1 MCPILMGQ
9 GPDKIEKTTE
19 KRITIDPIT
28 RLEGHGK
35 IEIFLDDNGNVANA
49 YWQVPELRGFEK
61 FCIGRNA
68 DEMNKLTSRLCG
80 VCPGAHH
87 ICSTKALDAVFDVE
101 PPETAKKLRELFYM
115 AHYIHSHIAHFY
127 ALAAA
132 DFVMGPGAPVAERN
146 ILGVVGAV
154 GLEIGGS
161 VIKHRSYAQKI
172 QEMLGGK
179 ATHPVC
185 GIPGGFSKV
194 MSEDERV
201 KIEAMAK
208 SCVEFGKFTCQLFED
223 VVLKNKDYLALITNP
238 DVYYHETY
246 YLGTVDKNDKINFY
260 DGEQKMI
267 SPTGEEVARYKDRG
281 TEYLKYIA
289 EHTLPWSYE
298 KFCYFK
304 PVGWKGLVDGKDS
317 GIYRATP
324 QARLNV
330 SKGFTTP
337 LAQAEFEKYHGTFRD
352 LGVKGPVHHTMSQH
366 WARVIEM
373 LYASEKL
380 LELSQDPEI
389 TGKHVRN
396 PVGKPG
402 EGVGIIEAPRGTL
415 VHHYKADENAMI
427 TDVNLVVGT
436 TNNNAPMNLSVRK
449 AATALI
455 KDWNVSPGLLNAVE
469 MAYRAYDPCNSCA
482 THTLPGQMPM
492 DAVIRRADGSVY
504 KTLSRNC

>member
-1 MCPILMGQ
+1 MSPILMDT
-9 GPDKIEKTTE
+9 PTKTTE

-61 FCIGRNA
+61 FCIGRSV
-68 DEMNKLTSRLCG
+68 DELNKLTSRLCG

-87 ICSTKALDAVFDVE
+87 LCSTKALDNVFHAD
-101 PPETAKKLRELFYM
+101 PPETAKLLREVFYM
-115 AHYIHSHIAHFY
+115 AHFIHSHIAHFY

-132 DFVMGPGAPVAERN
+132 DFVLGPGAPAAERN
-146 ILGVVGAV
+146 ILGVVAAV
-154 GLEIGGS
+154 GVEIGGE

-185 GIPGGFSKV
+185 GIPGGFSKS

-201 KIEAMAK
+201 KIEAMGK
-208 SCVEFGKFTCQLFED
+208 SCIEFSKFTNQLFAD
-223 VVLKNKDYLALITNP
+223 VVLKNKDYLALIADPNI
-238 DVYYHETY
+238 YYHETY
-246 YLGTVDKNDKINFY
+246 HLGTVDKNDRINFY
-260 DGEQKMI
+260 DGMQKMI
-267 SPTGEEVARYKDRG
+267 SPSGEEVAKFTGKDY
-281 TEYLKYIA
+281 TKYIA

-324 QARLNV
+324 SSRLNV

-337 LAQAEFEKYHGTFRD
+337 LAQAEYEKYFGTFRD
-352 LGVKGPVHHTMSQH
+352 LGVKGPIQHTMAMH

-373 LYASEKL
+373 LYASERL
-380 LELSQDPEI
+380 VELTQDPRI
-389 TGKHVRN
+389 TGKDIRT
-396 PVGKPG
+396 PVKTPD
-402 EGVGIIEAPRGTL
+402 EGVGILEAPRGTL
-415 VHHYKADENAMI
+415 FHHYKSDPEGI
-427 TDVNLVVGT
+427 TTDVNLVVGT
-436 TNNNAPMNLSVRK
+436 TNNNAPINLSVRK

-455 KDWNVSPGLLNAVE
+455 KDWMVSDGLLNAVE

-492 DAVIRRADGSVY
+492 QATIRKADGSVY
-504 KTLSRNC
+504 KKLAKNF

>member
-9 GPDKIEKTTE
+9 GADKIEKTTE
-19 KRITIDPIT
+19 KRITIDPLT

-35 IEIFLDDNGNVANA
+35 IEIFLDDDGNVANA

-61 FCIGRNA
+61 FCIGRSV
-68 DEMNKLTSRLCG
+68 DELNKLTSRLCG

-87 ICSTKALDAVFDVE
+87 ICSTKALDGVFGVE

-132 DFVMGPGAPVAERN
+132 DFVLGPGAPKADRN

-154 GLEIGGS
+154 GLEIGGE

-185 GIPGGFSKV
+185 GIPGGFAKSIN
-194 MSEDERV
+194 EDERA

-208 SCVEFGKFTCQLFED
+208 SCVEFGKFTNQLFAD
-223 VVLKNKDYLALITNP
+223 VVLKNKDYLDLIVNK
-238 DVYYHETY
+238 DIYYHETY
-246 YLGTVDKNDKINFY
+246 YLGTVDKDDKINFY
-260 DGEQKMI
+260 DGTQKMI
-267 SPTGEEVARYKDRG
+267 SPTGEEVARYTGKD
-281 TEYLKYIA
+281 YLKYIA

-324 QARLNV
+324 LSRLNV

-352 LGVKGPVHHTMSQH
+352 LGVKGPVHFTMATH
-366 WARVIEM
+366 WARVIEL

-389 TGKHVRN
+389 TDKHVRN
-396 PVGKPG
+396 PVKEPG
-402 EGVGIIEAPRGTL
+402 EGVGILEAPRGTL
-415 VHHYKADENAMI
+415 VHHYVADKNGI
-427 TDVNLVVGT
+427 TTDVNLVVGT

-455 KDWNVSPGLLNAVE
+455 KNWMVSDGLLNAVE

-492 DAVIRRADGSVY
+492 DAVIRRADGSVL

>member
-9 GPDKIEKTTE
+9 GPDKIEKVTE

-61 FCIGRNA
+61 FCIGRSV
-68 DEMNKLTSRLCG
+68 DELNKLTSRLCG

-87 ICSTKALDAVFDVE
+87 LCSTKALDGVFGVE

-132 DFVMGPGAPVAERN
+132 DFVLGPGAPKAERN
-146 ILGVVGAV
+146 ILGVVAAV
-154 GLEIGGS
+154 GVEIGGE

-185 GIPGGFSKV
+185 GIPGGFSKSI
-194 MSEDERV
+194 SEDERA

-208 SCVEFGKFTCQLFED
+208 SCVEFSKFTNQLFAD
-223 VVLKNKDYLALITNP
+223 VVLKNKDYLALITDP
-238 DVYYHETY
+238 GIYYNETY

-260 DGEQKMI
+260 DGTQKMI
-267 SPTGEEVARYKDRG
+267 SPTGEEVARYTGKD
-281 TEYLKYIA
+281 YLKYIA

-324 QARLNV
+324 LARLNV

-337 LAQAEFEKYHGTFRD
+337 LAQAEYEKYFGTFRD
-352 LGVKGPVHHTMSQH
+352 LGVKGPIHHTMATH

-396 PVGKPG
+396 PVKEPG
-402 EGVGIIEAPRGTL
+402 EGVGILEAPRGTL
-415 VHHYKADENAMI
+415 VHHYVADKNGI
-427 TDVNLVVGT
+427 TKDVNLVVGT

-455 KDWNVSPGLLNAVE
+455 KNWQVSDGLLNAVE

-482 THTLPGQMPM
+482 THTLPGQMPI

-504 KTLSRNC
+504 RTLSRSC

>member
-1 MCPILMGQ
+1 MGQ
-9 GPDKIEKTTE
+9 GDDKIVKTTE

-61 FCIGRNA
+61 FCIGRSV
-68 DEMNKLTSRLCG
+68 DELNKLTSRLCG

-87 ICSTKALDAVFDVE
+87 LCATKALDGVFGVE
-101 PPETAKKLRELFYM
+101 PTETAKKLRELFYS
-115 AHYIHSHIAHFY
+115 AHYVHSHIAHFY

-132 DFVMGPGAPVAERN
+132 DFVLGPGAPAAQRN

-154 GLEIGGS
+154 GVEIGGE
-161 VIKHRSYAQKI
+161 VIKHRSYAQKV

-185 GIPGGFSKV
+185 GIPGGFSK
-194 MSEDERV
+194 SINEEERA

-208 SCVEFGKFTCQLFED
+208 SCVKFAQFTNQVFAD
-223 VVLKNKDYLALITNP
+223 IVLKNPDYMALITNP
-238 DVYYHETY
+238 GIYYNETY

-260 DGEQKMI
+260 DGTQKMI
-267 SPTGEEVARYKDRG
+267 SPTGEEVARYKG
-281 TEYLKYIA
+281 KEYLKYIA

-324 QARLNV
+324 LARLNV

-337 LAQAEFEKYHGTFRD
+337 LAQAEFEKYHETFRS
-352 LGVKGPVHHTMSQH
+352 LGVKGPVHHTMATH
-366 WARVIEM
+366 WARVIEL
-373 LYASEKL
+373 LYASERL
-380 LELSQDPEI
+380 LELPQDPQI
-389 TGKHVRN
+389 TSKDVRN
-396 PVGKPG
+396 PDLKVPD
-402 EGVGIIEAPRGTL
+402 EGVGILEAPRRTL
-415 VHHYKADENAMI
+415 VHHYQSDKNGI
-427 TDVNLVVGT
+427 TTNVNLVVGT

-455 KDWNVSPGLLNAVE
+455 KNWMVSDGLLNAVE

-492 DAVIRRADGSVY
+492 VAVIRDADGSVY
-504 KTLSRNC
+504 KTLSRN

>member
-9 GPDKIEKTTE
+9 GTDKIEKTTE
-19 KRITIDPIT
+19 KRITIDPLT

-35 IEIFLDDNGNVANA
+35 IEIFLDDDGNVANA

-61 FCIGRNA
+61 FCIGRSV
-68 DEMNKLTSRLCG
+68 DELNKLTSRLCG

-87 ICSTKALDAVFDVE
+87 ICSTKALDGVFGVE

-132 DFVMGPGAPVAERN
+132 DFVLGPGAPKADRN

-154 GLEIGGS
+154 GLEIGGE
-161 VIKHRSYAQKI
+161 VLKHRSYAQKI

-185 GIPGGFSKV
+185 GIPGGFAKSIN
-194 MSEDERV
+194 EDERA

-208 SCVEFGKFTCQLFED
+208 SCVEFGKFTNQLFAD
-223 VVLKNKDYLALITNP
+223 VVLKNKDYLDLIVNK

-246 YLGTVDKNDKINFY
+246 YLGTVDRNDKINFY
-260 DGEQKMI
+260 DGTQKMI
-267 SPTGEEVARYKDRG
+267 SPTGEEVARYTGKD
-281 TEYLKYIA
+281 YLKYIA

-324 QARLNV
+324 LSRLNI

-352 LGVKGPVHHTMSQH
+352 LGVKGPVHFTMATH
-366 WARVIEM
+366 WARVIEL

-396 PVGKPG
+396 PVKEPG
-402 EGVGIIEAPRGTL
+402 EGVGILEAPRGTL
-415 VHHYKADENAMI
+415 VHHYVADKNGI
-427 TDVNLVVGT
+427 TTDVNLVVGT

-455 KDWNVSPGLLNAVE
+455 KNWMVSDGLLNAVE

-492 DAVIRRADGSVY
+492 DAVIRRSDGSVY

>member
-9 GPDKIEKTTE
+9 GTDKIEKTTE

-35 IEIFLDDNGNVANA
+35 IEIFLDDDGNVANA

-61 FCIGRNA
+61 FCIGRSV
-68 DEMNKLTSRLCG
+68 DELNKLTSRLCG

-87 ICSTKALDAVFDVE
+87 LCSTKALDHVFGVE

-132 DFVMGPGAPVAERN
+132 DFVLGPGAPKAERN

-154 GLEIGGS
+154 GVEIGGE
-161 VIKHRSYAQKI
+161 VIKHRAYGQKI

-185 GIPGGFSKV
+185 GIPGGFAKSIN
-194 MSEDERV
+194 EDERA

-208 SCVEFGKFTCQLFED
+208 SCVKFSQFTNEIFAN
-223 VVLKNKDYLALITNP
+223 VVLKNQDYLNLIVNK

-260 DGEQKMI
+260 DGTQKMI
-267 SPTGEEVARYKDRG
+267 SPTGEEVARYKEGGR
-281 TEYLKYIA
+281 EYLKYIA

-324 QARLNV
+324 LSRLNV

-352 LGVKGPVHHTMSQH
+352 LGVKGPVHFTMATH

-373 LYASEKL
+373 LYASERL

-396 PVGKPG
+396 PVKEPG
-402 EGVGIIEAPRGTL
+402 EGVGILEAPRGTL
-415 VHHYKADENAMI
+415 VHHYVADKNGI
-427 TDVNLVVGT
+427 TTDVNLVVGT

-455 KDWNVSPGLLNAVE
+455 KNWMVSDGLLNAVE

-492 DAVIRRADGSVY
+492 DAVIRRSDGSVY

>member
-101 PPETAKKLRELFYM
+101 PPETGKKLRELFYM
-115 AHYIHSHIAHFY
+115 AHFIHSHIAHFY

-154 GLEIGGS
+154 GLEIGGE

-208 SCVEFGKFTCQLFED
+208 SCVTFGKFTCQLFED

-238 DVYYHETY
+238 DIYYHETY

-260 DGEQKMI
+260 EGTQKMI

-324 QARLNV
+324 QSRLNV

-373 LYASEKL
+373 LYAAEKL

-389 TGKHVRN
+389 TSKHVRN

-455 KDWNVSPGLLNAVE
+455 KDWMVSPGLLNAVE

-482 THTLPGQMPM
+482 THTLYGQMPM

-504 KTLSRNC
+504 KTLSRNY